1 MHERISNFLARPRL
15 TDTWP
20 LCQGSR
26 STRRELVGII
36 YKTIVRL
43 DKCSLPSIQMRTRH
57 GNLSNFSLKRPDDES
72 FNTLTLTITSFR
84 YSIFRTICS
93 SRFDSSRK
101 SNSID
106 SRSRFID
113 AKKYL
118 ENVEHVD
125 ERTDTY
131 RDRADPSELP
141 SYRVVLVTESTGTNG
156 RRRIV

>member
-1 MHERISNFLARPRL
+1 
-15 TDTWP
+15 
-20 LCQGSR
+20 
-26 STRRELVGII
+26 
-36 YKTIVRL
+36 
-43 DKCSLPSIQMRTRH
+43 MRTRH

-131 RDRADPSELP
+131 RDRADPSEASELP

>member
-1 MHERISNFLARPRL
+1 
-15 TDTWP
+15 
-20 LCQGSR
+20 
-26 STRRELVGII
+26 
-36 YKTIVRL
+36 
-43 DKCSLPSIQMRTRH
+43 MRTRH

-101 SNSID
+101 SNSINY
-106 SRSRFID
+106 SNANNASID

-118 ENVEHVD
+118 QNVEHVD

-131 RDRADPSELP
+131 RDRADPSEASELP